1 MTDTPDGDTNIL
13 KHTCD
18 AYQLSQVITEPTRIT
33 PSTSTLIDLA
43 LTNNPEK
50 VIRPGVVRVGISD
63 HDLIYAYRRISV
75 SPNVG
80 HKFVSFRQLKKFDPN
95 KFKADLEKVPWFLL
109 QQYENNP
116 ETMWEQWKPTF

>member
-1 MTDTPDGDTNIL
+1 MTDTPDGATNIL

-50 VIRPGVVRVGISD
+50 VVRSGVVRVVCVV

-80 HKFVSFRQLKKFDPN
+80 HKFVSFRQLKKIYPN

-109 QQYENNP
+109 QQYP
-116 ETMWEQWKPTF
+116 ETM